1 MIFNDNDC
9 DMVLF
14 QIPTQGTESSNFVHG
29 VFIPVESESTD
40 KILISFFRL
49 KVIT

>member
-9 DMVLF
+9 DMVHF
-14 QIPTQGTESSNFVHG
+14 QIPTQGTESSDF
-29 VFIPVESESTD
+29 VFIPVEYESTD
-40 KILISFFRL
+40 KILISFFRS